1 MTEKKK
7 KAATKVVAK
16 ELGTK
21 ETLEMVA
28 AVKVLT
34 TFAAAVMADH
44 RIDGADL
51 AHLITLSSKYQA
63 MADAW
68 TGKEK
73 ILPELKNL
81 KKDELVE
88 VLTALYE
95 AFEVFATAKT
105 IAAYR

>member
-1 MTEKKK
+1 MTEKKE
-7 KAATKVVAK
+7 KVTPVTK
-16 ELGTK
+16 ELDTT
-21 ETLEMVA
+21 ETMEMIK

-44 RIDGADL
+44 RLDASDL
-51 AHLITLSSKYQA
+51 SHLVALSSKYQI

>member
-16 ELGTK
+16 ELDTT
-21 ETLEMVA
+21 ETMEMIK

-34 TFAAAVMADH
+34 TFTAAVMADH

-51 AHLITLSSKYQA
+51 AHLIALSAKYQT

-81 KKDELVE
+81 NKAELVE